1 MFFLLKYVSIQYD
14 NTNDLLGI
22 EKSWNTLREEEIFQF
37 ENDVYIF
44 NHHFSKWGSG

>member
-1 MFFLLKYVSIQYD
+1 MIFLLKLCMQYD

-37 ENDVYIF
+37 ENNVYIF
-44 NHHFSKWGSG
+44 NHHFSKWGSR